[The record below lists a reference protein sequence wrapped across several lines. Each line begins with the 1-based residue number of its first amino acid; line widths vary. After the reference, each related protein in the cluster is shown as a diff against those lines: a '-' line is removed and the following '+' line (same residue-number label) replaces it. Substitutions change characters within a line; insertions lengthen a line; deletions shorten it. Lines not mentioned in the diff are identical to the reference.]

1 MTSTRGRPRNL
12 ASRKAILNAAYDLL
26 QDGGIAAVTM
36 EAIAARAGV
45 GRPTVYRWWPNAN
58 AVAMAALMEIAET
71 SVSKAGGKSAISA
84 LRRQLRA
91 VAAVFST
98 PAGRSVASMLAASES
113 DTEISKSFRNH
124 FIFERREEGR
134 ALLKQAIREG
144 AIRCDIELD
153 TVLDLLYGP
162 LFYRLIAAPGMLQP
176 SYADRVLA
184 LLFEGLRV
192 Q

>member
-1 MTSTRGRPRNL
+1 
-12 ASRKAILNAAYDLL
+12 
-26 QDGGIAAVTM
+26 M

-144 AIRCDIELD
+144 AIRSDIELD
-153 TVLDLLYGP
+153 TVLDLLFGP

>member
-1 MTSTRGRPRNL
+1 
-12 ASRKAILNAAYDLL
+12 
-26 QDGGIAAVTM
+26 M
-36 EAIAARAGV
+36 EAVASRAGV
-45 GRPTVYRWWPNAN
+45 GRPTIYRWWHNAN

-71 SVSKAGGKSAISA
+71 SVPRSTSRSALAA

-134 ALLKQAIREG
+134 ALLVKAIRE
-144 AIRCDIELD
+144 RTLRPDVDLD
-153 TVLDLLYGP
+153 AVLDLLYGP
-162 LFYRLIAAPGMLQP
+162 LFYRLIATPGMLQP
-176 SYADRVLA
+176 SYSDRVLTLVLKGISA
-184 LLFEGLRV
+184 NKRT
-192 Q
+192 